1 MKSKSENQS
10 ESENQNI
17 VKSSNGE
24 TKNSKGQLK
33 VVSLNVCGL
42 FSKSKIPDFVEFCFI
57 LWYIVFYRNE
67 IWYIW

>member
-10 ESENQNI
+10 ESESQNI

-33 VVSLNVCGL
+33 VLSLNVCGL

-57 LWYIVFYRNE
+57 L
-67 IWYIW
+67 